1 MGQHRGKYSDNK
13 LEAAVQAVLAG
24 ARMTTVRDDTGF
36 LLLLSGP
43 CCWWRTD
50 VPLTSRLL

>member
-13 LEAAVQAVLAG
+13 LEAAVLAVLAG
-24 ARMTTVRDDTGF
+24 ARMTTVCDDTGF